1 MIYDFVIFGSGIS
14 SKITAIALAKNNF
27 SVCLISDNDFNNK
40 KNIKSNLVTF
50 LSNGSVNYLQ
60 SILKDPGVFNQFE
73 TIDEISCKFNG
84 VKGNVN
90 ETISFNE
97 NKVENLGK
105 IIQNTFFEEH
115 LNSELAIQKNIHYI
129 KDNKIIG
136 TENLYSSVK
145 IKLEDESIIST
156 KLFLLS
162 SSQNSQLINEL
173 NIKFIKK
180 NFHQEAL
187 SVSIETIL
195 KKQNCAYQIFTT
207 DGPLA
212 LLPYRKN
219 EASVVWSLNKE
230 SEIFKLDKEQLEFEL
245 TKKLNQYVSKL
256 KIKSIE
262 RHGLKLNYAKTLIDK
277 KTLLLG
283 NLAHSIHPIAGQGLN
298 LTIKDIALFIKVI
311 SKYRSIGYEL
321 YDEAALQ
328 YFDDQR
334 KLDNM
339 IYSFGT
345 FTLEGLVTNNNKIIN
360 FTTGKGINLIQR
372 IKFLKEIFVNSA
384 TGKSFFKSL

>member
-1 MIYDFVIFGSGIS
+1 MTLSFSDLVFLQKLPQSRLQ
-14 SKITAIALAKNNF
+14 KITL
-27 SVCLISDNDFNNK
+27 VRLISDNDFNNK

-60 SILKDPGVFNQFE
+60 SILKDPSVFNQFE
-73 TIDEISCKFNG
+73 TIDEISCKFNE

-129 KDNKIIG
+129 KDNKIIS

-187 SVSIETIL
+187 SSFHRNNLEKT
-195 KKQNCAYQIFTT
+195 
-207 DGPLA
+207 
-212 LLPYRKN
+212 
-219 EASVVWSLNKE
+219 
-230 SEIFKLDKEQLEFEL
+230 KLRLS
-245 TKKLNQYVSKL
+245 N
-256 KIKSIE
+256 
-262 RHGLKLNYAKTLIDK
+262 
-277 KTLLLG
+277 
-283 NLAHSIHPIAGQGLN
+283 
-298 LTIKDIALFIKVI
+298 
-311 SKYRSIGYEL
+311 
-321 YDEAALQ
+321 
-328 YFDDQR
+328 
-334 KLDNM
+334 
-339 IYSFGT
+339 IY
-345 FTLEGLVTNNNKIIN
+345 N
-360 FTTGKGINLIQR
+360 
-372 IKFLKEIFVNSA
+372 
-384 TGKSFFKSL
+384 